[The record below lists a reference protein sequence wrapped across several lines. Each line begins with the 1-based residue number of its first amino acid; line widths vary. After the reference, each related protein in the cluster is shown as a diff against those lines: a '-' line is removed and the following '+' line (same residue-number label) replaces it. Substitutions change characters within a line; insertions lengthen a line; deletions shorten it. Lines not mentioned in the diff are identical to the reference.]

1 MRDLPRDPPAAGLP
15 PVMGHADPGRVPVVA
30 SLLVLALV
38 ALAVGA
44 DAFRI
49 GFFADDFHF
58 LDIARRLPLARTLGG
73 QYGLWPWYRP
83 LSRELYFAAVAS
95 AGPTALRFAHALS
108 LVCLFRVGLLLAR
121 IGTRLVGRP
130 AAWAGVVIFLSYG
143 FTKFLAAW
151 ASGFQDL
158 AAIVLI
164 AYALDAYQC
173 GRTGQALAWTALAPF
188 AKETG
193 FLVFPLL
200 LLAGYTTDAE
210 RPRGGWVARLAGVG
224 AGALA
229 VHLLVRSGWH
239 TGGAIIRD
247 ALTTQRLPATLL
259 QILTEFVS
267 RHPAPGPGSVAL
279 AVSAGVC
286 AFALFAYAARRPQ
299 PDAHELAAPP
309 PGGVAFVAGAAAL
322 GLLPLGVAPL
332 LGLTLTQAYYAYP
345 AVPWLA
351 LGLGVLVTRLPAP
364 LWRTGLAA
372 LVAWNVLG
380 TGVHAVDLDRPQAW
394 RFHRWSWDE
403 AVRLSAVT
411 GRLTSDLRATLAHR
425 PDSLVVLYEGVPRGC
440 FFQTEDGPASREAL
454 ADPGVRAYWVNR
466 PPRDVDADR
475 LAIVGFDAGRFHL
488 VRERWS
494 SLTAVRRA
502 MEAAIAGRGR
512 AANALAL
519 YTEAPDSAGFDR
531 GYLRA
536 AAALLDD
543 GPEGFLEGLADLGL
557 DDTLGWKPGA
567 LAAPIAVVDAPL
579 GAALAEA
586 LRQPLT
592 ASAHAAL
599 ADSLLARGVVPRA
612 ALELRVAVTLDPTRW
627 ADRLRLAQVMAAL
640 GGEEEAADELAALGK
655 QSRAGPVAAE
665 ARRVLK
671 ALRRAREGT
680 PR

>member
-200 LLAGYTTDAE
+200 LLAGYTTD
-210 RPRGGWVARLAGVG
+210 

-599 ADSLLARGVVPRA
+599 ADSLLARGVVPR
-612 ALELRVAVTLDPTRW
+612 
-627 ADRLRLAQVMAAL
+627 LAQVMAAL

-655 QSRAGPVAAE
+655 ERHAGPVAAE